1 MNLLK
6 LLTISVFG
14 LLLVACGNDDTN
26 TLQSNSDAPQN
37 AQSTLDHGVTN
48 DSVGFNVTGK
58 GSVEEATNVPKEER
72 EAVIEVFNE
81 NLAAFNEEDID
92 RYMATIA
99 KKPEGF
105 KYDDEKMAV
114 QTAFEK
120 YDTKR
125 EASNHT
131 IVKYS
136 ENEAQLF
143 ANIDISMSEP
153 KSGATIDRSGRQ
165 VTVFVKEDG
174 KWRISSVYFIGDTE

>member
-1 MNLLK
+1 MMNLLK

-14 LLLVACGNDDTN
+14 LLLVACGNDTDTS
-26 TLQSNSDAPQN
+26 QSNNDAPQN

-48 DSVGFNVTGK
+48 DSVGFNVSGD
-58 GSVEEATNVPKEER
+58 GSVEEAANVPKEER

-105 KYDDEKMAV
+105 KYEDEKVAV

-131 IVKYS
+131 IVKYN

-153 KSGATIDRSGRQ
+153 NSGATIDRSGRQ

-174 KWRISSVYFIGDTE
+174 NWRVSSVYFIGDTE